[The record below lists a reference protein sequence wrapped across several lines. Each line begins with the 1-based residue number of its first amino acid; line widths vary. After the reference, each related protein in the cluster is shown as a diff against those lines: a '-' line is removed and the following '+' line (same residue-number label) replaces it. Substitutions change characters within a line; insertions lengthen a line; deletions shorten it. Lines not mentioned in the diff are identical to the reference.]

1 MEVGDLI
8 IVTQYWPPDWNWLD
22 YTTGDLGIIV
32 KVKPGYY
39 ENLLVI
45 FFFHNETER
54 PVPEKYVKALK
65 ERQ

>member
-1 MEVGDLI
+1 
-8 IVTQYWPPDWNWLD
+8 
-22 YTTGDLGIIV
+22 
-32 KVKPGYY
+32 VKPGYY